1 MPARFTT
8 LENEFKKGLD
18 KVAPD
23 AGAKQVEYWLGE
35 LKSVEVSGVKGL
47 THDLESL
54 KKHLEADSP
63 DASKIGP
70 LLGKIGAETGR
81 IASHVKDEKVAEKLK
96 HVAEMLEPFHKAA

>member
-18 KVAPD
+18 KVTPA
-23 AGAKQVEYWLGE
+23 AGAKQVDYWIEE

-47 THDLESL
+47 SHDLETL
-54 KKHLEADSP
+54 KKHLEAGESKA
-63 DASKIGP
+63 DAVGP

-81 IASHVKDEKVAEKLK
+81 IAGRVDDEKVAEKLK
-96 HVAEMLEPFHKAA
+96 HVAEMLEPFGKG